1 MLGNLSSLQRNFI
14 RNCFIFLGFI
24 TWLVF
29 GFISVANEW
38 ELCCLIF
45 SSPFI
50 FLALFIVFMGI
61 YIFII
66 RLRFK
71 WQIMGVLTKE
81 EYSSVVHELWLFG
94 WALSLGLSLVLFLRL
109 SFIGILDALFSH
121 CLLFALVYLLLF
133 TVFVYLFFAYALSG
147 RLWAY

>member
-1 MLGNLSSLQRNFI
+1 MKKFFNNLSDLQRNFI

-29 GFISVANEW
+29 GFVSVVNEW

-45 SSPFI
+45 SAPFI
-50 FLALFIVFMGI
+50 FLALFVIVMGI

-81 EYSSVVHELWLFG
+81 EYSSVIHELWLSG
-94 WALSLGLSLVLFLRL
+94 WNFNAMYNVETNPAFLEVLDKVKPFWNDRL
-109 SFIGILDALFSH
+109 E
-121 CLLFALVYLLLF
+121 
-133 TVFVYLFFAYALSG
+133 
-147 RLWAY
+147 W

>member
-1 MLGNLSSLQRNFI
+1 MNIFNNLSSLQRNFI

-29 GFISVANEW
+29 GFVSVANEW

-45 SSPFI
+45 SAPFI
-50 FLALFIVFMGI
+50 FLALFIIVMGI

-81 EYSSVVHELWLFG
+81 EYSSVIHELRLNG
-94 WALSLGLSLVLFLRL
+94 WDFDEMCDELWVSNWDSNKMYNAETNPALLEVLDKVKPFWNDRL
-109 SFIGILDALFSH
+109 E
-121 CLLFALVYLLLF
+121 
-133 TVFVYLFFAYALSG
+133 
-147 RLWAY
+147 W

>member
-1 MLGNLSSLQRNFI
+1 MNMFNNLSNLQRRFI
-14 RNCFIFLGFI
+14 RNWFIFLGVI
-24 TWLVF
+24 AWLVF
-29 GFISVANEW
+29 GSVSVVNEW

-50 FLALFIVFMGI
+50 FLVLFIIVMSI

-81 EYSSVVHELWLFG
+81 EYSSVIHELWLFG
-94 WALSLGLSLVLFLRL
+94 WNFNAMYNVETNPLFLEVLDKVKPFWNDRL
-109 SFIGILDALFSH
+109 E
-121 CLLFALVYLLLF
+121 
-133 TVFVYLFFAYALSG
+133 
-147 RLWAY
+147 W

>member
-1 MLGNLSSLQRNFI
+1 MKKFSNLSDLQRKFI
-14 RNCFIFLGFI
+14 RNCFIVLGI
-24 TWLVF
+24 IAWLVF
-29 GFISVANEW
+29 GFVSVANEW

-45 SSPFI
+45 SAPFI
-50 FLALFIVFMGI
+50 FLVLFIIVMGI

-94 WALSLGLSLVLFLRL
+94 WNFNAMCNVEINPMFLEVLDKVKPFWNDRL
-109 SFIGILDALFSH
+109 E
-121 CLLFALVYLLLF
+121 
-133 TVFVYLFFAYALSG
+133 
-147 RLWAY
+147 W

>member
-1 MLGNLSSLQRNFI
+1 MKKFSDLSDLQRRFI
-14 RNCFIFLGFI
+14 RNWFIFLSFI

-29 GFISVANEW
+29 GFVSVVNEW

-45 SSPFI
+45 SAPLF
-50 FLALFIVFMGI
+50 FLALFIVTMGI

-81 EYSSVVHELWLFG
+81 EYDSVIHELWLFG
-94 WALSLGLSLVLFLRL
+94 WNFNAMYNVETNPAFLEVLDKVKPFLE
-109 SFIGILDALFSH
+109 
-121 CLLFALVYLLLF
+121 
-133 TVFVYLFFAYALSG
+133 
-147 RLWAY
+147 

>member
-1 MLGNLSSLQRNFI
+1 MKKFNNLSDLQRKFI
-14 RNCFIFLGFI
+14 RNWFIFLGVI

-45 SSPFI
+45 SAPLF
-50 FLALFIVFMGI
+50 FLALFIVAMGI
-61 YIFII
+61 HIFII

-81 EYSSVVHELWLFG
+81 EYDSVIHELWLFG
-94 WALSLGLSLVLFLRL
+94 WNFNAMYNVETNPLFLEVLDKVKPFWNDRL
-109 SFIGILDALFSH
+109 E
-121 CLLFALVYLLLF
+121 
-133 TVFVYLFFAYALSG
+133 
-147 RLWAY
+147 W

>member
-1 MLGNLSSLQRNFI
+1 MKKLNSLSSLQRRFI

-29 GFISVANEW
+29 GFVSVVNEW

-45 SSPFI
+45 SAPFI
-50 FLALFIVFMGI
+50 FFALFIIVMGI

-81 EYSSVVHELWLFG
+81 EYDSVIHELWLFG
-94 WALSLGLSLVLFLRL
+94 WNFNAMYNVETSPAFLEVLDKVKPFWNDRL
-109 SFIGILDALFSH
+109 E
-121 CLLFALVYLLLF
+121 
-133 TVFVYLFFAYALSG
+133 
-147 RLWAY
+147 W